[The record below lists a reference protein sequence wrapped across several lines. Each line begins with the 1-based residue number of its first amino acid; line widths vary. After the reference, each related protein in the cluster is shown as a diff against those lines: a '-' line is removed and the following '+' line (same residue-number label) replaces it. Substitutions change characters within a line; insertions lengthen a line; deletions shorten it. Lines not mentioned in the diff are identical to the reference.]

1 MVNFPTQIPD
11 CDSHSPALLD
21 LFMSSEAIICSTMAF
36 LPMGNFDHVV
46 VSWDAPFHCITY
58 DRLPIVLSTNTNLL
72 YLLYSRAQRCCL
84 LHLINQNCLLINFPE
99 NFNFNDS
106 VISLR
111 VFPSKISLK
120 LHNIS

>member
-1 MVNFPTQIPD
+1 MVNVPTQIPD

-21 LFMSSEAIICSTMAF
+21 LFLSSEAIICSTMAF

-84 LHLINQNCLLINFPE
+84 LHLINQNCLLINFSE
-99 NFNFNDS
+99 NSNFDDS

-111 VFPSKISLK
+111 VFPSKTSLK

>member
-1 MVNFPTQIPD
+1 MVNVPTQIPD